1 VTSTASFPK
10 ESPVDPNQRGSETEF
25 TQLFSNHVHAVCRI
39 LRMVGVPPAHIE
51 DAAQEVF
58 LVIHDK
64 LPTLDRSGSL
74 HGYIS
79 GVAYRVGHNF
89 RRKYRKLN
97 IVSLQDEPTDKVPGV
112 NTENSTLDAGRLV
125 ERFANQLDDPMR
137 DVFVLVMLEE
147 RPSSEVA
154 DLLGISVNTVYS
166 RVRLLREGF
175 RKLLDTPRGGSP

>member
-1 VTSTASFPK
+1 MTSTASFPK
-10 ESPVDPNQRGSETEF
+10 EPQAGSNQPQSGPAF
-25 TQLFSNHVHAVCRI
+25 AQLFTSHIHAVCRI

-58 LVIHDK
+58 LVIHER
-64 LPTLDRSGSL
+64 LPTLDSTTSL

-97 IVSLQDEPTDKVPGV
+97 VVSLDEEGGPNVPGV
-112 NTENSTLDAGRLV
+112 SAECSTLDAGRLV
-125 ERFANQLDDPMR
+125 EHFASQLEDPMR
-137 DVFVLVMLEE
+137 DVFVMVLLEE
-147 RPSSEVA
+147 RPPTEVA
-154 DLLGISVNTVYS
+154 ELLGVSVNTVYS

-175 RKLLDTPRGGSP
+175 RKLLDPQVGGSP